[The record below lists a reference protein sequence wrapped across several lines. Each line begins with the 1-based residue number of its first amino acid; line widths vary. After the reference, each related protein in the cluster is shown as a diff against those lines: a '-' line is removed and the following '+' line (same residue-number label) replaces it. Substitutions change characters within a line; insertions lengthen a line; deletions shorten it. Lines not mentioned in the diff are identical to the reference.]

1 MNFDPQTEQYQN
13 ILREVRQCFLREDVP
28 GYITELVQGIH
39 RQRQGQKVDMTAMM
53 RAAHSIKG
61 GAGLCQLMDISH
73 LAHQLEDLL
82 QALSKHTPPA
92 HDPIWP
98 VLERGIQELEA
109 LLVQAEHQDEVKA
122 NPEVLAALAHLTVS
136 SASEPIATT
145 KAVPPTIITT
155 ALTEDLE
162 TCLTETA
169 HALNQP
175 GSNVT
180 AIAQNLLDACT
191 LLGET
196 LDLPWLIETVQPLEK
211 QLHQPAPVLIPQI
224 TATLEQLRQKRS
236 DYLNPTPEPAS
247 ATPVSEPT
255 TAIPEPTPVT
265 PDQPLTN
272 VRLPLEQLESMANT
286 VGELIIRH
294 ERLVLQHDNL
304 LQTSRTL
311 NALVTQSQPL
321 REALQTLYDQL
332 AVNVTTSTSEFDSLE
347 LDQYTQG
354 HTQLQTLEETLLRTQ
369 EIRSDLELTLRELGE
384 ELTLVRQELDRLYQQ
399 VTQSRLVP
407 FRNLAQVFLPQLRR
421 LNQQYHKQVE
431 LKITGEDVLVD
442 QVLLE
447 RLRTPL
453 THLLNNAFDHGIESP
468 AERSAMDKPATATI
482 HLHGETQ
489 ENQVVITL
497 RDDGRG
503 IDLQKVYQ
511 RAVQKGW
518 CTRPWGQMRR
528 EEILEFIFRPG
539 FSTATQVSDLSGR
552 GVGLDIVRTQIQQ
565 LRGSIHVDTQPGQG
579 TTFTLRLPRG
589 LTLLPL
595 LLCRSRQHTL
605 GIPATGVLDIL
616 SVPPDTQTLTWRG
629 QELPVVSL
637 MQTLPYRRPL
647 PVEPEPVG
655 LVLGQT
661 QPAVYTVSQLVG
673 ERQLI
678 LKSLDDTVP
687 LPPYLAGCT
696 ILGTGEVVPVLI
708 PGELSSL
715 LSQST
720 PPPPTVAAPAG
731 PPLILVAED
740 SVATRQ
746 LLERLLR
753 QSNYQVQTC
762 RDGQEAW
769 EWLTQEYKPVGLV
782 ISDIEMP
789 RLNGYGLLQR
799 IRTHDRHYALPVLML
814 TSRTSDRHR
823 QKALSLGASHYLVK
837 PIVPGE
843 VLTVVADL
851 LAKTPAA

>member
-1 MNFDPQTEQYQN
+1 MNFDTQTEQYQN
-13 ILREVRQCFLREDVP
+13 ILREVRQCFLTEDAP
-28 GYITELVQGIH
+28 AYITTLVQGIG
-39 RQRQGQKVDMTAMM
+39 RQRRGQAVDMAALM

-61 GAGLCQLMDISH
+61 GAGLSQLMDISH

-82 QALSKHTPPA
+82 QTLSIQTRPA

-98 VLERGIQELEA
+98 VLERGIQELES
-109 LLVQAEHQDEVKA
+109 LLAQAHHQTEVIA
-122 NPEVLAALAHLTVS
+122 NPEVLAALAHLTLTDT
-136 SASEPIATT
+136 AATPT
-145 KAVPPTIITT
+145 TSVPPSIVAT
-155 ALTEDLE
+155 ALNEDLE
-162 TCLTETA
+162 ACLTETA
-169 HALNQP
+169 QALTQP
-175 GSNVT
+175 GSDLTTVVE
-180 AIAQNLLDACT
+180 NLVDACT
-191 LLGET
+191 LLGDT
-196 LDLPWLIETVQPLEK
+196 LDLPWLLTAVQPLAA
-211 QLHQPAPVLIPQI
+211 QPPTEALIPQI
-224 TATLEQLRQKRS
+224 EATLAQIRQQRS
-236 DYLNPTPEPAS
+236 DYLNPTAPAPPEPEPAL
-247 ATPVSEPT
+247 
-255 TAIPEPTPVT
+255 

-286 VGELIIRH
+286 VGELLIRH
-294 ERLVLQHDNL
+294 ERLTLHQENL

-311 NALVTQSQPL
+311 NTLVSQSQPL
-321 REALQTLYDQL
+321 REAIQSLYDQL
-332 AVNVTTSTSEFDSLE
+332 AVNVTNPAPASEFDSLE

-354 HTQLQTLEETLLRTQ
+354 HSQLQTLEETLLRTQ

-384 ELTLVRQELDRLYQQ
+384 ELTQVRQELDRLYQQ
-399 VTQSRLVP
+399 ITQSRLVP
-407 FRNLAQVFLPQLRR
+407 FRHLAQGFLPQLRR

-468 AERSAMDKPATATI
+468 AERTALDKPATAGI
-482 HLHGETQ
+482 HLHSETQ

-503 IDLQKVYQ
+503 IDLQRVYQ
-511 RAVQKGW
+511 RAVQQGW
-518 CTRPWGQMRR
+518 CTRPWGQMGR
-528 EEILEFIFRPG
+528 EAVLDFIFHPG
-539 FSTATQVSDLSGR
+539 FSTAGSVSALSGR
-552 GVGLDIVRTQIQQ
+552 GVGLDIVRTQIQH
-565 LRGSIHVDTQPGQG
+565 LRGVIQVETQPGQG

-595 LLCRSRQHTL
+595 LLCRSRNRTL

-616 SVPPDTQTLTWRG
+616 PITPGTHTLAWRG

-637 MQTLPYRRPL
+637 LQALPYRRPS
-647 PVEPEPVG
+647 PPEPEPVG

-661 QPAVYTVSQLVG
+661 QPAVYTVGQLVG

-678 LKSLDDTVP
+678 LKSLDETVP

-696 ILGTGEVVPVLI
+696 ILGSGEVVPVLI
-708 PGELSSL
+708 PGELSPL
-715 LSQST
+715 LSRSAD
-720 PPPPTVAAPAG
+720 PPPAPASPAS

-753 QSNYQVQTC
+753 QSGYQVQTG

-769 EWLTQEYKPVGLV
+769 EWLSQEYRPVGLV

-799 IRTHDRHYALPVLML
+799 IRSHDRHYAVPVMML
-814 TSRTSDRHR
+814 TSRTGDRHR

-843 VLTVVADL
+843 LLSVVAEL
-851 LAKTPAA
+851 LAKTPAP

>member
-1 MNFDPQTEQYQN
+1 MNFDTQTEQYQN
-13 ILREVRQCFLREDVP
+13 ILREVRQCFLKEDVP
-28 GYITELVQGIH
+28 EYITTLVQGIR
-39 RQRQGQKVDMTAMM
+39 RQRQGQTVDMAALM

-61 GAGLCQLMDISH
+61 GAGLSQLMDISH

-82 QALSKHTPPA
+82 QALSQHTPPA
-92 HDPIWP
+92 QDPVWP
-98 VLERGIQELEA
+98 VLEQGIQELEA
-109 LLVQAEHQDEVKA
+109 LLAQAEHQDDVSA
-122 NPEVLAALAHLTVS
+122 NPEVLAALANLTVT
-136 SASEPIATT
+136 SASDTASTPTS
-145 KAVPPTIITT
+145 VPSTVVTT
-155 ALTEDLE
+155 ALNEDLE
-162 TCLTETA
+162 ACLTETA
-169 HALNQP
+169 HALTQP
-175 GSNVT
+175 GRNLSTVV
-180 AIAQNLLDACT
+180 QNLVDACT

-196 LDLPWLIETVQPLEK
+196 LDLPWLVATIQPLKDALPSPSSE
-211 QLHQPAPVLIPQI
+211 LIPQVE
-224 TATLEQLRQKRS
+224 ATLEQLRQQRS
-236 DYLNPTPEPAS
+236 AYLSPPPQPVLPEP
-247 ATPVSEPT
+247 EPN
-255 TAIPEPTPVT
+255 PVT

-272 VRLPLEQLESMANT
+272 VRLPLEQLETMANT

-294 ERLVLQHDNL
+294 ERLTLQHENL

-311 NALVTQSQPL
+311 NTLVSKSQPL
-321 REALQTLYDQL
+321 REAIQTLYDQL
-332 AVNVTTSTSEFDSLE
+332 AVNLTTPTPASEFDSLE
-347 LDQYTQG
+347 MDQYSQG
-354 HTQLQTLEETLLRTQ
+354 HSQLQTLEETLLRTQ

-384 ELTLVRQELDRLYQQ
+384 ELTQVRQELDRLYQQ

-407 FRNLAQVFLPQLRR
+407 FRNLAQGFLPQLRR

-468 AERSAMDKPATATI
+468 AERSAIDKPATATI
-482 HLHGETQ
+482 HLHSQTQ

-503 IDLQKVYQ
+503 INLQRVYQ
-511 RAVQKGW
+511 RAVQQGW

-528 EEILEFIFRPG
+528 EEVLDFIFRPG
-539 FSTATQVSDLSGR
+539 FSTAQSVSNLSGR

-565 LRGSIHVDTQPGQG
+565 LRGVIQVETQPGQG

-595 LLCRSRQHTL
+595 LLCRSSHRTL

-616 SVPPDTQTLTWRG
+616 SIPPGTHTLTWRG
-629 QELPVVSL
+629 QELSVVSL
-637 MQTLPYRRPL
+637 LQTLPYQRPA
-647 PVEPEPVG
+647 PIEPEPVG

-661 QPAVYTVSQLVG
+661 QPAVYTVGQLVG

-678 LKSLDDTVP
+678 LKSLDETVP

-708 PGELSSL
+708 PGELAPL
-715 LSQST
+715 LSLS
-720 PPPPTVAAPAG
+720 PPPALTPAVPTG
-731 PPLILVAED
+731 LPLVLIAED
-740 SVATRQ
+740 SVSTRQ

-753 QSNYQVQTC
+753 QAGYQVHAC

-769 EWLTQEYKPVGLV
+769 EWLSQEYRPVGLV

-799 IRTHDRHYALPVLML
+799 IRSHDRHYAVPVMML
-814 TSRTSDRHR
+814 TSRTGDRHR

-843 VLTVVADL
+843 VLTVVAEL
-851 LAKTPAA
+851 LAKTPVA